1 MSWQCYAEAHAYAD
15 CSCQDRSNTMHGSS
29 ATALAVNVLLQHISA
44 ATTLIDSQPS
54 SVLLQVLLLQ
64 LQGPQQRLHAGR
76 GQ

>member
-1 MSWQCYAEAHAYAD
+1 
-15 CSCQDRSNTMHGSS
+15 MHGSS